1 MNKKYTAKLKTL
13 FLFIVISSFLISCA
27 SVVERPQISIDK
39 VELGK
44 ISLKRSSAVFTLNVK
59 NPNRFPIY
67 LSGIEY
73 GLKLNGTSV
82 AEGANSDRTTISA
95 GSEQTIQIPVSLRV
109 GKLMK
114 MIPTFLGDMQFKY
127 ELDGKVKTPFINLP
141 FHRTGGIGASEG

>member
-1 MNKKYTAKLKTL
+1 MPKLIT
-13 FLFIVISSFLISCA
+13 SFLAVAIAFLLSSCA
-27 SVVERPQISIDK
+27 SVVERPKISIDN

-44 ISLKRSSAVFTLNVK
+44 ISFKQSSAVFTLNVE

-73 GLKLNGTSV
+73 ALKLNGTPV
-82 AEGANSDRTTISA
+82 ADGANSDRTTIA
-95 GSEQTIQIPVSLRV
+95 ANSEQMIQIPVTLRAAALV
-109 GKLMK
+109 K

-141 FHRTGGIGASEG
+141 FHRTGGIGVSEG